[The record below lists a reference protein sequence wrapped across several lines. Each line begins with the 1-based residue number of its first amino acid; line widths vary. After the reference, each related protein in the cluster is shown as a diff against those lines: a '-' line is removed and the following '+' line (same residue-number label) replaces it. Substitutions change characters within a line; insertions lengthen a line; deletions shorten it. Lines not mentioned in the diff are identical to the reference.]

1 MRKRSCLYKRCTYC
15 AGLIARLL
23 TADISDIVFQPYVL
37 PRLGLQ
43 RPCYR
48 AGALAYTLINIPLL
62 MQT

>member
-1 MRKRSCLYKRCTYC
+1 MRKRSRFYKRCTYIV
-15 AGLIARLL
+15 GLIARLL
-23 TADISDIVFQPYVL
+23 TADITDIVFQPYVL

-48 AGALAYTLINIPLL
+48 ADTHVYTLINSPLL